1 MDIEVAGV
9 LNNGSG
15 NLEMKGDDL
24 NFGFGFYLLN
34 PIKGNMHGFDPQLL
48 DISVKIME
56 VENVTGIKF
65 IKTVPLITCNQLHE
79 KRKDL

>member
-1 MDIEVAGV
+1 
-9 LNNGSG
+9 
-15 NLEMKGDDL
+15 MKGDDL

-34 PIKGNMHGFDPQLL
+34 PIKGTMHGIDPQLL

-56 VENVTGIKF
+56 VENVVGIKF
-65 IKTVPLITCNQLHE
+65 IKTLPLITCNQLHE